1 MDIRKEVEIVKKGVF
16 LSVIGAAMII
26 AGLFLPIV
34 RFPGGGEATF
44 FNGGDLYGALTL
56 AIAIFAGIM
65 GIVKVRSMVF
75 LSGLASIG
83 IVVARLI
90 TVIKDLPDENSL
102 RTQFKELIQSNVP
115 GSSGEEIANIIGGPQ
130 LHWLGWTI
138 LFAGGVV
145 VLIAAFVSS
154 KE

>member
-1 MDIRKEVEIVKKGVF
+1 MKKGIF
-16 LSVIGAAMII
+16 LAVVGAAMII

-34 RFPGGGEATF
+34 RFPGGGEATY
-44 FNGGDLYGALTL
+44 FNGGDLYGALTM

-65 GIVKVRSMVF
+65 GIVKMRSMVF

-83 IVVARLI
+83 VVIARLI
-90 TVIKDLPDENSL
+90 TVIRDLPDENSL

-130 LHWLGWTI
+130 LHWLGWTV
-138 LFAGGVV
+138 LLAGGVV
-145 VLIAAFVSS
+145 VLFAAFISS

>member
-1 MDIRKEVEIVKKGVF
+1 MKKGVF

-65 GIVKVRSMVF
+65 GILKVGSMVF

>member
-1 MDIRKEVEIVKKGVF
+1 MKKGIF
-16 LSVIGAAMII
+16 LAIVGAAMII

-34 RFPGGGEATF
+34 RFPGGGEATY
-44 FNGGDLYGALTL
+44 FNGGDLYGALTM

-65 GIVKVRSMVF
+65 GIVKMRSMVF

-83 IVVARLI
+83 VVVARLI
-90 TVIKDLPDENSL
+90 TVIRDLPDENSL

-130 LHWLGWTI
+130 LHWLGWTV
-138 LFAGGVV
+138 LLAGGVV
-145 VLIAAFVSS
+145 VLFAAFISS

>member
-1 MDIRKEVEIVKKGVF
+1 MKKGVF

-34 RFPGGGEATF
+34 RFPGGGEATL

-83 IVVARLI
+83 VVVARLI

>member
-1 MDIRKEVEIVKKGVF
+1 M
-16 LSVIGAAMII
+16 
-26 AGLFLPIV
+26 
-34 RFPGGGEATF
+34 
-44 FNGGDLYGALTL
+44 

-65 GIVKVRSMVF
+65 GIVKMRSMVF

-83 IVVARLI
+83 VVVARLI
-90 TVIKDLPDENSL
+90 TVIRDLPDENSL
-102 RTQFKELIQSNVP
+102 RTQFKALIQSNVP

-145 VLIAAFVSS
+145 VLFAAFISS

>member
-1 MDIRKEVEIVKKGVF
+1 V
-16 LSVIGAAMII
+16 GAAMII

-34 RFPGGGEATF
+34 RFPGGGEATY
-44 FNGGDLYGALTL
+44 FNGGDLYGALTM

-65 GIVKVRSMVF
+65 GIVKMRSMVF

-83 IVVARLI
+83 VVVARLI
-90 TVIKDLPDENSL
+90 TVIRDLPDENSL
-102 RTQFKELIQSNVP
+102 RTQFKALIQSNVP

-130 LHWLGWTI
+130 LHWLGWTV
-138 LFAGGVV
+138 LLAGGVV
-145 VLIAAFVSS
+145 VLFAAFISS

>member
-1 MDIRKEVEIVKKGVF
+1 MKKGIF
-16 LSVIGAAMII
+16 LAVVGAAMIM

-34 RFPGGGEATF
+34 RFPGGGEAAY
-44 FNGGDLYGALTL
+44 FNGGDLYGALTM

-65 GIVKVRSMVF
+65 GIVKMRSMVF

-83 IVVARLI
+83 VVVARLI
-90 TVIKDLPDENSL
+90 TVIRDLPDENSL

-130 LHWLGWTI
+130 LHWLGWTV
-138 LFAGGVV
+138 LLAGGVV
-145 VLIAAFVSS
+145 VLFAAFISS

>member
-1 MDIRKEVEIVKKGVF
+1 MKKGVF

-44 FNGGDLYGALTL
+44 FNGGDLYGALIM

-65 GIVKVRSMVF
+65 GIVKMRSMVF

-83 IVVARLI
+83 VVIARLI
-90 TVIKDLPDENSL
+90 TVIRTFPTRSL
-102 RTQFKELIQSNVP
+102 
-115 GSSGEEIANIIGGPQ
+115 
-130 LHWLGWTI
+130 
-138 LFAGGVV
+138 
-145 VLIAAFVSS
+145 
-154 KE
+154 

>member
-1 MDIRKEVEIVKKGVF
+1 IFLAIV
-16 LSVIGAAMII
+16 GAAMII

-34 RFPGGGEATF
+34 RFPGGGEATY
-44 FNGGDLYGALTL
+44 FNGGDLYGALTM

-65 GIVKVRSMVF
+65 GIVKMRSMVF

-83 IVVARLI
+83 VVVARLI
-90 TVIKDLPDENSL
+90 TVIRDLPDENSL
-102 RTQFKELIQSNVP
+102 RTQFKALIQSNVP

-145 VLIAAFVSS
+145 VLIAAFISS

>member
-1 MDIRKEVEIVKKGVF
+1 LDIRKEVETMKKGIF
-16 LSVIGAAMII
+16 LAVVGAAMII

-34 RFPGGGEATF
+34 RFPGGGEATY
-44 FNGGDLYGALTL
+44 FNGGDLYGALTM

-65 GIVKVRSMVF
+65 GIVKMRSLVF

-83 IVVARLI
+83 VVVARLI
-90 TVIKDLPDENSL
+90 TVIRDLPDENSL

-130 LHWLGWTI
+130 LHWLGWTV
-138 LFAGGVV
+138 LLAGGVV
-145 VLIAAFVSS
+145 VLFAAFISS

>member
-1 MDIRKEVEIVKKGVF
+1 MKKGIF
-16 LSVIGAAMII
+16 LAVVGAAMII

-34 RFPGGGEATF
+34 RFPGGGEATY
-44 FNGGDLYGALTL
+44 FNGGDLYGALTM

-65 GIVKVRSMVF
+65 GIVKMRSLVF

-83 IVVARLI
+83 VVVARLI
-90 TVIKDLPDENSL
+90 TVIRDLPDENSL

-145 VLIAAFVSS
+145 VLFAAFISS

>member
-1 MDIRKEVEIVKKGVF
+1 MKKSIF
-16 LSVIGAAMII
+16 LAVVGAAMII

-34 RFPGGGEATF
+34 RFPGGGEATY
-44 FNGGDLYGALTL
+44 FNGGDLYGALTM

-65 GIVKVRSMVF
+65 GIVKMRSMVF

-83 IVVARLI
+83 VVIARLI
-90 TVIKDLPDENSL
+90 TVIRDLPDENSL

-130 LHWLGWTI
+130 LHWLGWTV
-138 LFAGGVV
+138 LLAGGVV
-145 VLIAAFVSS
+145 VLFAAFISS

>member
-1 MDIRKEVEIVKKGVF
+1 MKKGIF
-16 LSVIGAAMII
+16 LAIVGAAMII

-34 RFPGGGEATF
+34 RFPGGGEATY
-44 FNGGDLYGALTL
+44 FNGGDLYGALTM

-65 GIVKVRSMVF
+65 GIVKMRSMVF

-83 IVVARLI
+83 VVVARLI
-90 TVIKDLPDENSL
+90 TVIRDLPDENSL
-102 RTQFKELIQSNVP
+102 RTQFKALIQSNVP

-130 LHWLGWTI
+130 LHWLGWTV
-138 LFAGGVV
+138 LLAGGVV
-145 VLIAAFVSS
+145 VLFAAFISS

>member
-1 MDIRKEVEIVKKGVF
+1 VKKGIF
-16 LSVIGAAMII
+16 LAVVGAAMII

-34 RFPGGGEATF
+34 RFPGGGEATY
-44 FNGGDLYGALTL
+44 FNGGDLYGALTM

-65 GIVKVRSMVF
+65 GIVKMRSMVF

-83 IVVARLI
+83 VVIARLI
-90 TVIKDLPDENSL
+90 TVIRDLPDENSL

-130 LHWLGWTI
+130 LHWLGWTV
-138 LFAGGVV
+138 LLAGGVV
-145 VLIAAFVSS
+145 VLFAAFISS

>member
-1 MDIRKEVEIVKKGVF
+1 MKKGIF
-16 LSVIGAAMII
+16 LAIVGAAMII

-34 RFPGGGEATF
+34 RFPGGGEATY
-44 FNGGDLYGALTL
+44 FNGGDLYGALTM

-65 GIVKVRSMVF
+65 GIVKMRSMVF

-83 IVVARLI
+83 VVVARLI
-90 TVIKDLPDENSL
+90 TVIRDLPDENSL
-102 RTQFKELIQSNVP
+102 RTQFKALIQSNVP

-130 LHWLGWTI
+130 LHWLGWAV
-138 LFAGGVV
+138 LLAGGVV
-145 VLIAAFVSS
+145 VLFAAFISS

>member
-1 MDIRKEVEIVKKGVF
+1 MKKDIF
-16 LSVIGAAMII
+16 LAVVGAAMII

-34 RFPGGGEATF
+34 RFPGGGEATY
-44 FNGGDLYGALTL
+44 FNGGDLYGALTM

-65 GIVKVRSMVF
+65 GIVKMRSMVF

-83 IVVARLI
+83 VVIARLI
-90 TVIKDLPDENSL
+90 TVIRDLPDENSL
-102 RTQFKELIQSNVP
+102 RTQFKALIQSNVP

-130 LHWLGWTI
+130 LHWLGWTV
-138 LFAGGVV
+138 LLAGGVV
-145 VLIAAFVSS
+145 VLFAAFISS

>member
-1 MDIRKEVEIVKKGVF
+1 LDIRKEVEIVKKGIF
-16 LSVIGAAMII
+16 LAIVGAAMII

-34 RFPGGGEATF
+34 RFPGGGEATY
-44 FNGGDLYGALTL
+44 FNGGDLYGALTM

-65 GIVKVRSMVF
+65 GIVKMRSMVF

-83 IVVARLI
+83 VVVARLI
-90 TVIKDLPDENSL
+90 TVIRDLPDENSL
-102 RTQFKELIQSNVP
+102 RTQFKALIQSNVP

-145 VLIAAFVSS
+145 VLIAAFISS